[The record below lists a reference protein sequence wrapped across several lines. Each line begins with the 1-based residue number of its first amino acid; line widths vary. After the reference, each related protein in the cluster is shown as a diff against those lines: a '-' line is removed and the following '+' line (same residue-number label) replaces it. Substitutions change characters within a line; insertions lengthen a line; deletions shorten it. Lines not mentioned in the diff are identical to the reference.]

1 MDPGADPEL
10 CLLKFDKNQQV
21 FAPNKPLGVK
31 KVKSGSP
38 ESFFGPLE
46 NGAKETSKIPLCNCD
61 TSVVVPFVGDP
72 IHSKICVSLKALS
85 HQTYMTTS
93 AVLDSGSEVNV
104 IIDEFF
110 KVNSLDWDYRLDQSG
125 PHQKISFSGP
135 SGGHLT
141 FKGDLKIWVKI
152 QDRTE
157 LIPFVV
163 LKGDSPTIILGN
175 PGMKLF
181 NICVKPGVHATINV
195 RQCKEIKH
203 QVAAGCESHL
213 PPWAFPVKPLANCQV
228 PRFSQRW
235 LTFHPVVDKS
245 EQHKLET
252 YEYQQFL
259 FRNCNCVLQSDE
271 ECEECCRRGE
281 EPPFQLS
288 RLEKGQFQICFL
300 NTQNFDWFVDVSAP
314 YTVEFS
320 PMSISRSSIAKDLL
334 VSFEHFSPQ
343 LPLTEREAQADFE
356 HQYEHLKGQLAEIV
370 CEPQGFSCEGFHGP
384 TLQIFPRQPAPTF
397 SQKSMFLKDYVKTNP
412 CAACN
417 LKKLSSCDPQVI
429 GCISRQL
436 YEDELPKEPLC
447 CIVEHEKIFPINIKC
462 KRKCLQIWAIRPNLP
477 VLNETLN
484 SRYSGYKTN
493 CEQVQGEGGTNV
505 VTQFVRLAS
514 APVILRSTEA
524 LGKVAKWCRS
534 NEYFEIFFPNF
545 EQFYISKYR
554 GRRIFHDHPF
564 RLHFYAKNPELN
576 IVDNSYVEKNNPSY
590 QSSSLSFPTTEQ
602 VLHGL
607 PPPITNP
614 DLREAE
620 SRAVESGVVEELILC
635 NSEKVKTDTI
645 SLLNSHPA
653 LWAKSSYDVGLFRH
667 RDTGE
672 PVRFDLKM
680 KYVEPVITPPR
691 FVSAPKQAAAKA
703 VLAGLLK
710 LGVVKSQ
717 YSRNRLNAVYVPKK
731 MQPITKEEWS
741 KMGRRPEE
749 WRPGMAHPNR
759 PLTLRLTLD
768 FSPINKQLAD
778 IPMIPSDPRNILTA
792 IQDNRLLSV
801 ADVSLSFNSLLL
813 SRASQ
818 DLCGFS
824 PGIRGVPP
832 LVFSRVVMG
841 AKSSSQ
847 LLQLSMNHALQGCLD
862 YTFVLADDIVV
873 LADTEEMMLTR
884 LAKVFQ
890 CLENCGFVLK
900 REKLAL
906 YVGSKNPSIQLFGL
920 NINLTEKKCSPVAKK
935 VDEILTR
942 PLPSTISGIRSLNGM
957 LAWQAGFL
965 QGGPDHHAT
974 LHAMTRAKEGQYD
987 LSWTE
992 ERLVAIEFFL
1002 DKLSSPD
1009 CMLHLPDPLKTM
1021 YICSDASLKACGYY
1035 LYQLAE
1041 NERPMVVAYQARVFT
1056 ERQSKYS
1063 AFEREAISALFAL
1076 ISFWNYVEGRKTV
1089 LITDST
1095 TSFYINFFSKV
1106 NSKVARYR
1114 IFLQSLDWLEIC
1126 WKAGNS
1132 LPLRVS
1138 DYLSRRSQCPKQ
1150 KVNQQVTDRDCVLA
1164 SKVASKLKREFMYSM
1179 DQSSHIID
1187 YVLELT
1193 EDQLEKLP
1201 KESVYMDSDGVVKV
1215 DTSKELDHPHAYDFQ
1230 LHRLK
1235 QKQEQEQKQ
1244 EQGVQGDARQGET
1257 QRDQLGEGAPDRQKD
1272 EQGWSQLEESA
1283 GAQVPL
1289 NQCAL
1294 PGDQTSTLGN
1304 IQHLSIKN
1312 VLNIKKEEE
1321 KCKNWKKERGGQ
1333 STAKASEAHSV
1344 GQGIAE
1350 ALNEQ
1355 SLDAEA
1361 LAMIYS
1367 PSEAYFRPPS
1377 EIPPPEGS
1385 TRIEKFLYVVQKE
1398 SPGVRFSELRKAQQ
1412 EDPHLDKIIKN
1423 CEQEDSKAFSFD
1435 KRTNY
1440 FLGGS
1445 NNILCRE
1452 VKDPLTNG
1460 TRLQI
1465 CVPLHWAFDL
1475 AIMAHRS
1482 ARLSGGPGR
1491 GQGPHFAAEKLAKLL
1506 SRRFYFRH
1514 MLRILQTIS
1523 RTCQICLE
1531 IKPGIRS
1538 RPNFFRRALLVSRP
1552 AQGWYIDAVKLSSV
1566 PNEWNFTTVLTIVC
1580 AYSHWLIVAP
1590 VKQPLNQQYT
1600 VELLYSYVFN
1610 YFNLPDFLMVDN
1622 ASVFC
1627 GSLIR
1632 DVCVYLNISL
1642 NSTAR
1647 YQPRG
1652 NISELLNRFLI
1663 SALSI
1668 QKENF
1673 TLSNKSWNLGLMH
1686 AVTNINY
1693 SPYRR
1698 TQYDDSPAKRFL
1710 GDSDLLKNASLI
1722 GTCFDQI
1729 FELFPSADERAK
1741 EARKVSNAL
1750 TNLRNLHARQ
1760 RQQELSK
1767 NACRKQF
1774 EVGDIVTCRYRAV
1787 PSKSGAHKL
1796 QKRFRFLFTIVYCQ
1810 GSTAYLRPYSLG
1822 ALERYLK
1829 FTDQA
1834 HRAPLPTLSLPTFK
1848 VAISDLKRVEGGL
1861 QLYSNNSRK
1870 CHFSEF
1876 SMPEPPQPLNV
1887 NLYTPV
1893 DSWPIII
1900 GEESNK
1906 DKYSDYTS
1914 DGEED
1919 TLDGSQM
1926 SREQRI
1932 KENGQRTYFM
1942 DESGRWFDSESGALD
1957 EEPWLVQGGRSPV
1970 GVDPGPGAVQ
1980 PQPVGLHVPQP
1991 DERDD
1996 VGLLREDRAVAG
2008 DPLMLEKG
2016 SPQSVRRSC
2025 RKKKV
2030 PWRLQQVGR
2039 RSVDRTTS
2047 GQGNLPFDNFEEK
2060 LECLNVV
2067 KSFFDKSSSMS
2078 IHPTMR
2084 AYNYYENLFEHL
2096 DEKALSG
2103 DAQKAKNSCDCL
2115 ECLYGTNTSPCL
2127 TNPCRL
2133 CKL

>member
-1 MDPGADPEL
+1 MDPGVDPEL
-10 CLLKFDKNQQV
+10 CFLEFDKNQQI
-21 FAPNKPLGVK
+21 FAPNKPISVK
-31 KVKSGSP
+31 KVKNGCP

-46 NGAKETSKIPLCNCD
+46 NGAEETSKIPLCNCEA
-61 TSVVVPFVGDP
+61 SIIIPFIGDP
-72 IHSKICVSLKALS
+72 IHSKIRLSLKALS
-85 HQTYMTTS
+85 HQTFRTTP

-104 IIDEFF
+104 IIDHFF
-110 KVNSLDWDYRLDQSG
+110 RVNSLNWDFKLDKSG
-125 PHQKISFSGP
+125 PHQKMSFSGP
-135 SGGHLT
+135 SGGPLK

-152 QDRTE
+152 QNRTE
-157 LIPFVV
+157 LVPFVV
-163 LKGDSPTIILGN
+163 LGGDSPTVILGN
-175 PGMKLF
+175 PGMRLF
-181 NICVKPGVHATINV
+181 NICVKPGIHATINV

-203 QVAAGCESHL
+203 QIAAGCENNLLS
-213 PPWAFPVKPLANCQV
+213 WAFPVRPLANCQV

-235 LTFHPVVDKS
+235 LTFHPVLNKS

-259 FRNCNCVLQSDE
+259 FRDCNCILQSEE
-271 ECEECCRRGE
+271 ECDECSKRGE

-288 RLEKGQFQICFL
+288 RLEKEQFQICFL
-300 NTQNFDWFVDVSAP
+300 NTNNFDWFVDVSTP
-314 YTVEFS
+314 YSVEFS
-320 PMSISRSSIAKDLL
+320 PMNISRSSIAKDLL

-343 LPLTEREAQADFE
+343 LPLSEREAQADFE
-356 HQYEHLKGQLAEIV
+356 NQYEHLKGQLAEIV

-384 TLQIFPRQPAPTF
+384 TLQIFPRQPEPTF
-397 SQKSMFLKDYVKTNP
+397 SQKSMSLKEYIKTNP
-412 CAACN
+412 CSACN
-417 LKKLSSCDPQVI
+417 LKKLPSCDPQVI

-436 YEDELPKEPLC
+436 YEEEMPKNPLSC
-447 CIVEHEKIFPINIKC
+447 VVEHEKIFPIDMKS
-462 KRKCLQIWAIRPNLP
+462 KRKCLQIWAVRPNLP
-477 VLNETLN
+477 ALLETLN
-484 SRYSGYKTN
+484 RRYSGYRTG
-493 CEQVQGEGGTNV
+493 CDQVQGEGGTNV
-505 VTQFVRLAS
+505 ITQFVRLAS
-514 APVILRSTEA
+514 APIILRSTEA

-545 EQFYISKYR
+545 EHFCISKYR
-554 GRRIFHDHPF
+554 GRRIFSDQPF
-564 RLHFYAKNPELN
+564 RLHFYATNPALN
-576 IVDNSYVEKNNPSY
+576 VIDNSYIEKSRPSS
-590 QSSSLSFPTTEQ
+590 QNSSLSCPTTEQ
-602 VLHGL
+602 VVHGL
-607 PPPITNP
+607 PQPITNP

-620 SRAVESGVVEELILC
+620 SKAIESGVVEELILC
-635 NSEKVKTDTI
+635 NSEKVKADTI

-653 LWAKSSYDVGLFRH
+653 LWAKSSYDVGLFKH

-710 LGVVKSQ
+710 LGVIKSQ
-717 YSRNRLNAVYVPKK
+717 YARNRLNAVYVPKK

-741 KMGRRPEE
+741 QMGRRPEE

-862 YTFVLADDIVV
+862 YTFILADDIVV

-920 NINLTEKKCSPVAKK
+920 NINLVEKKCTPVAKK

-942 PLPSTISGIRSLNGM
+942 PLPSTISGVRSLNGM

-965 QGGPDHHAT
+965 HGGPDHHAT

-1041 NERPMVVAYQARVFT
+1041 DGRPMVVAYQARVFT

-1076 ISFWNYVEGRKTV
+1076 VSFWNYVEGRKTV

-1126 WKAGNS
+1126 WKAGDS
-1132 LPLRVS
+1132 LPLKIS

-1150 KVNQQVTDRDCVLA
+1150 KVNQQVTDKDCLLA

-1179 DQSSHIID
+1179 DQSSHVID
-1187 YVLELT
+1187 YVLELSQ
-1193 EDQLEKLP
+1193 DQLEQLP
-1201 KESVYMDSDGVVKV
+1201 NESVYMDSDGVVKV

-1230 LHRLK
+1230 LRRLEHG
-1235 QKQEQEQKQ
+1235 QDAAGHAQH
-1244 EQGVQGDARQGET
+1244 GDVQQ
-1257 QRDQLGEGAPDRQKD
+1257 DQLGGDPSDHKLD
-1272 EQGWSQLEESA
+1272 EPGWSQSGEVA
-1283 GAQVPL
+1283 GCQVSPG
-1289 NQCAL
+1289 QSTL
-1294 PGDQTSTLGN
+1294 PGEQANTPGS
-1304 IQHLSIKN
+1304 IRHLSIKN
-1312 VLNIKKEEE
+1312 VLNVRRNEE
-1321 KCKNWKKERGGQ
+1321 KCKSWWKE
-1333 STAKASEAHSV
+1333 SV

-1350 ALNEQ
+1350 ALDDQ
-1355 SLDAEA
+1355 SLNAEA
-1361 LAMIYS
+1361 LATIYS
-1367 PSEAYFRPPS
+1367 PSESYFRPPS

-1398 SPGVRFSELRKAQQ
+1398 SPGVRFSDLRRAQE
-1412 EDPHLDKIIKN
+1412 EDPYLDKSIKK
-1423 CEQEDSKAFSFD
+1423 CEQEHSKAFASD

-1452 VKDPLTNG
+1452 IKDPLTKS
-1460 TRLQI
+1460 TRLQV
-1465 CVPLHWAFDL
+1465 CLPHHWAFDL

-1482 ARLSGGPGR
+1482 ARISGGPGR

-1514 MLRILQTIS
+1514 MLKILQTIS

-1531 IKPGIRS
+1531 IKPGVRT

-1673 TLSNKSWNLGLMH
+1673 TLSNKSWNLVLMH

-1698 TQYDDSPAKRFL
+1698 TPYDDSPARRFL
-1710 GDSDLLKNASLI
+1710 GDSDLVRNASLI

-1729 FELFPSADERAK
+1729 FDLFPSADERAK

-1750 TNLRNLHARQ
+1750 TNLRALHTRQ
-1760 RQQELSK
+1760 RQQELNK

-1774 EVGDIVTCRYRAV
+1774 EVGDIVTCRYRTI

-1834 HRAPLPTLSLPTFK
+1834 HRAPLPTPSLPTFK
-1848 VAISDLKRVEGGL
+1848 VAITDLKKVEGGL

-1876 SMPEPPQPLNV
+1876 SMPEPPHPLNV
-1887 NLYTPV
+1887 NLYTPI
-1893 DSWPIII
+1893 DSWPIIL

-1906 DKYSDYTS
+1906 DKYSDYVS
-1914 DGEED
+1914 DGGED
-1919 TLDGSQM
+1919 TLDEFRTSK
-1926 SREQRI
+1926 EQHI
-1932 KENGQRTYFM
+1932 KKNGQRTFFM
-1942 DESGRWFDSESGALD
+1942 DEHGRWIDSESGGLD
-1957 EEPWLVQGGRSPV
+1957 EEPWLVQEEGGLV
-1970 GVDPGPGAVQ
+1970 GADPCPGFVQ
-1980 PQPVGLHVPQP
+1980 PQPTGVQVPQP
-1991 DERDD
+1991 AEQDD
-1996 VGLLREDRAVAG
+1996 VGLFGSDQTVAG
-2008 DPLMLEKG
+2008 DPLRLEEG
-2016 SPQSVRRSC
+2016 SPKGFRRSC
-2025 RKKKV
+2025 RAKKV
-2030 PWRLQQVGR
+2030 PRRLQRVYQ
-2039 RSVDRTTS
+2039 RSGDRTPS
-2047 GQGNLPFDNFEEK
+2047 AQGNLPFNNIEEK
-2060 LECLNVV
+2060 LSCLNVV
-2067 KSFFDKSSSMS
+2067 KSFFNKPSSMS
-2078 IHPTMR
+2078 PYPTMCTP
-2084 AYNYYENLFEHL
+2084 NYYENMFEHL
-2096 DEKALSG
+2096 DEESFFG
-2103 DAQKAKNSCDCL
+2103 DAQKLIISCECL
-2115 ECLYGTNTSPCL
+2115 ECLYGTDASPCL